1 MSRGINYNYRLEG
14 YPSPNADVTSAKA
27 VKFFDNEK
35 LVGNVSIS
43 LRCENLNLE
52 FRGLGNST
60 EYQSAAPLAYLNSTK
75 KRDDEMEK
83 YPPNVKWEKTYV
95 DKKSTF
101 GFNTYMITND
111 EGTVAMTKRY
121 HADIIQASPEMLET
135 LKGLRSWMLDLIK
148 FSTDGS
154 VSDNV
159 KVGLTHHVVKIEKAI
174 LKAQPTFFTGHKIV
188 KQNNV

>member
-1 MSRGINYNYRLEG
+1 M
-14 YPSPNADVTSAKA
+14 
-27 VKFFDNEK
+27 
-35 LVGNVSIS
+35 
-43 LRCENLNLE
+43 
-52 FRGLGNST
+52 
-60 EYQSAAPLAYLNSTK
+60 
-75 KRDDEMEK
+75 
-83 YPPNVKWEKTYV
+83 

-135 LKGLRSWMLDLIK
+135 LKWLRSWMLDLIE
-148 FSTDGS
+148 FGS

-159 KVGLTHHVVKIEKAI
+159 KVGLTHHVVEIEKAI